1 MFLTHFRNV
10 SKKAGLPPGSL
21 VHVGEATDD
30 PVTITVIDY
39 DADGNVTE
47 LCTRDPALLGTYRD
61 SPSTTWIN
69 INGIHDTGVIRMI
82 GDLFSIHPLTLEDL
96 MNTTQRPKFEEFSHY
111 LFIVQRMLSRN
122 TGVIE
127 SEQVGLI
134 ITGTCLLSFQERDG
148 DVFDPVRNRIRAR
161 GRITKF
167 DIDFLCYTLIDAIVD
182 AYFEILESLGEEI
195 EALEEVLIQNPDPET
210 VVTIRRFKRE
220 MITLRKAI
228 WPQREVLSA
237 LERADS
243 PLISE
248 KTGIYF
254 RDVYDHTIQVI
265 DAVETLRDI
274 TAGMLDLYLSTI
286 SFKMNEVMK
295 VLTIIATIFIPLT
308 FIAGVYG
315 MNFENMPELYWDFGY
330 HATLFLMFG
339 VSLLMIVYFR
349 KKRWI

>member
-1 MFLTHFRNV
+1 MRPDEHHPAAEIRRVFTLSFHRPEDALPQYRGNRKRTGWPDHHRNL
-10 SKKAGLPPGSL
+10 SSL
-21 VHVGEATDD
+21 V
-30 PVTITVIDY
+30 P
-39 DADGNVTE
+39 
-47 LCTRDPALLGTYRD
+47 GT
-61 SPSTTWIN
+61 
-69 INGIHDTGVIRMI
+69 
-82 GDLFSIHPLTLEDL
+82 
-96 MNTTQRPKFEEFSHY
+96 
-111 LFIVQRMLSRN
+111 
-122 TGVIE
+122 
-127 SEQVGLI
+127 
-134 ITGTCLLSFQERDG
+134 DG